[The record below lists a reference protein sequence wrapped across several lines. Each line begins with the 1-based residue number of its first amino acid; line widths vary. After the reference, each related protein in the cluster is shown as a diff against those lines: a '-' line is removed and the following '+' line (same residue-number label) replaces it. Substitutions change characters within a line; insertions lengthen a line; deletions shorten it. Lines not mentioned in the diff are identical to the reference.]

1 MYTGYH
7 FHSDLSSGT
16 TNIDS
21 VTKYKQYIEKA
32 KEMGMKAFGFSEH
45 GNIFEWY
52 HKKCDIEAAG
62 MKYIHAC
69 ECYITE
75 SVEEKVRDNY
85 HCVLIA
91 KNFEGFKEL
100 NRLVTKSFNKE
111 DGHFYY
117 SPRITFD
124 ELTTTSDNIMIT
136 TACLGGIL
144 HNAPEALQKRFVK
157 FLAENKHRCYL
168 EVQHHQD
175 IEGEQK
181 KYNQKLY
188 KLSKEIGVPLI
199 AGTDTHALDEI
210 HEQARVILQ
219 KGKDVYFPNED
230 SWDLK
235 FQTYESLCRAFKAQ
249 GALPEEVY
257 LQAIENTNK
266 MADKVEEFQLDTN
279 TKYPKLYG
287 DSYQTF
293 KKQINEK
300 WKRHPYIRKRYDR
313 DTIRERVLSE
323 LDTYEK
329 TGCIDFMLLQTYLR
343 DWERKKGIQCGYGRG
358 SVSGSMVAYALGVTE
373 MDSIKFDLNF
383 FRFLNPARVTNADI
397 DTDYSAKDRDTVKQ
411 FILKDHMG
419 LQNIKSAE
427 IITFNTIKTKG
438 AIRDICR
445 ALYKTDEHSKEYLQ
459 IADRIASGVEDNEEK
474 MRAEYPEVFKWVDI
488 VTGVIVSIGSHPSG
502 VLVSDRNIEEMVGLC
517 TLSKSKYPVSMLNM
531 KELDALMYVKLDILG
546 LDTIGVINETCRL
559 AGIDRLNPDN
569 TPLDDEKVW
578 KSIRDDTTGI
588 FQWESNS
595 ASAYIKKFLS
605 DETIL
610 RAKQRNKKF
619 SWIKWFSFGNG
630 LLRPGSASYRNEVAK
645 GEFYENGLKE
655 LDEFLAPTM
664 GRLCMQEDIMQFLVK
679 FCGYSQA
686 ESDTVR
692 RGIAK
697 KYGTEQLLPEIE
709 RRFIEYTS
717 THYNVEVEKC
727 REIIKPFLQVILDA
741 SDYSFSWNHSDS
753 YSCIGYIAGYLRYYY
768 PHEFLTA
775 ALNVFEENEE
785 KTKSIVNYAQKNK
798 IPIQGIKFRYSQ
810 AEYTYDTKTKTIY
823 KGLSSIKYL
832 NKRISK
838 ELYGLRDVKYEN
850 FVDLLKDIKL
860 NTSVNSRQLEILI
873 NLDFFSEFGDIHQL
887 QRDVYIFDAFF
898 GRKEFSHDELP
909 VGLLEMIEGLGGT
922 ITSKRVKISGEK
934 LISVLTEKEFNK
946 KTTLREKIEYELK
959 HLGYINIKIPD
970 CPPHYAYVV
979 DVNKKYKN
987 KVVTLYRLNSGEVE
1001 TVKIKGPAYDRSPVE
1016 KGDVIKTIE
1025 ASNEKR
1031 WKPDGDGGFIQ
1042 IDELETIL
1050 KRWSIVQ

>member
-32 KEMGMKAFGFSEH
+32 KELGMKAFGFSEH
-45 GNIFEWY
+45 GNIYEWY

-75 SVEEKVRDNY
+75 SLKEKIRDNY

-100 NRLVTKSFNKE
+100 NRLVTRSYNKE

-117 SPRITFD
+117 TPRIAFD
-124 ELTTTSDNIMIT
+124 ELTKTSDNIIIT

-144 HNAPEALQKRFVK
+144 HNAPESLQEKFIK

-168 EVQHHQD
+168 EVQHHRD
-175 IEGEQK
+175 VKGEQK

-188 KLSKEIGVPLI
+188 ELSQQIGVPLI
-199 AGTDTHALDEI
+199 AGTDTHALNEM
-210 HEQARVILQ
+210 HEQARVTLQ
-219 KGKDVYFPNED
+219 KGKGVHFANED

-235 FQTYESLCRAFKAQ
+235 FQTYESLCRAFKSQ
-249 GALPEEVY
+249 GALPENVY
-257 LQAIENTNK
+257 LEAIENTNK
-266 MADKVEEFQLDTN
+266 MASEIEEFKLDTN
-279 TKYPKLYG
+279 TKYPKLYE

-293 KKQINEK
+293 KRQINEK
-300 WKRHPYIRKRYDR
+300 WKHHPYIRKRYNQE
-313 DTIRERVLSE
+313 TIRTRVLDE
-323 LDTYEK
+323 LDTYDK

-343 DWERKKGIQCGYGRG
+343 DWERERGIQCGYGRG
-358 SVSGSMVAYALGVTE
+358 SVSGSMIAYALGVTE
-373 MDSIKFDLNF
+373 IDSIKFDLNF

-397 DTDYSAKDRDTVKQ
+397 DTDYSAKDREAVKQ
-411 FILKDHMG
+411 FILRDHMD
-419 LQNIKSAE
+419 LNNIKSAE
-427 IITFNTIKTKG
+427 IITFNTIETKG

-445 ALYKTDEHSKEYLQ
+445 ALYKTGDDKKTYLQ
-459 IADRIASGVEDNEEK
+459 IADRIVNGIEDDERK

-488 VTGVIVSIGSHPSG
+488 VTGVIVSVGSHPSG
-502 VLVSDRNIEEMVGLC
+502 VLVSDKNIEEMIGLC
-517 TLSKSKYPVSMLNM
+517 TLSTSKYPVSMLNM

-588 FQWESNS
+588 FQWESDS

-605 DETIL
+605 DETVEK
-610 RAKQRNKKF
+610 AKRRNKNF

-630 LLRPGSASYRNEVAK
+630 LLRPGSASYRDEVAR

-692 RGIAK
+692 RSIAK

-709 RRFIEYTS
+709 KRFIEYTS
-717 THYNVEVEKC
+717 AQYNVDVEKC
-727 REIIKPFLQVILDA
+727 KKIIKPFLQVILDA

-768 PHEFLTA
+768 PYEFLTA
-775 ALNVFEENEE
+775 ALNVFEEKEK
-785 KTKSIVNYAQKNK
+785 KTKNIVSYAQKNK
-798 IPIQGIKFRYSQ
+798 VSIQGIKFRYSQ
-810 AEYTYDTKTKTIY
+810 AEYTYDPETKTIH
-823 KGLSSIKYL
+823 KGISSIKYL
-832 NKRISK
+832 NKRIAK
-838 ELYGLRDVKYEN
+838 ELYELRENKYN
-850 FVDLLKDIKL
+850 TFTDLLKDIKL

-873 NLDFFSEFGDIHQL
+873 HLDFFSEFGDIHQL
-887 QRDVYIFDAFF
+887 LRDVFIFDTFF
-898 GRKEFSHDELP
+898 GRKLFGRNELP
-909 VGLLEMIEGLGGT
+909 DDLLDLIEEMGGV
-922 ITSKRVKISGEK
+922 ITEKRVRIDGEK
-934 LISVLTEKEFNK
+934 IIPLLTQKEFNRE
-946 KTTLREKIEYELK
+946 TSLREKIRYELE

-970 CPPHYAYVV
+970 CPPRYAYVV
-979 DVNKKYKN
+979 EVNKKYKN
-987 KVVTLYRLNSGEVE
+987 KVVTLYRLNNGEVE
-1001 TVKIKGPAYDRSPVE
+1001 TVKIKGAAYDRNPVE
-1016 KGDVIKTIE
+1016 KGDIIKTIE

-1050 KRWSIVQ
+1050 RKWSIVQ